1 MLALA
6 GREQGDHGRKK
17 DPMGPWTLAERGG
30 NTFERLSVLFCFLV
44 FFRFRL
50 QPSPFRPCVSA
61 VVETLRRRG
70 WGQRR
75 RDWMRLQHWSG
86 HWLMNAIGVYEMA
99 NQNEWQCKTL
109 HCQERRDVETWNTS

>member
-1 MLALA
+1 MRALA
-6 GREQGDHGRKK
+6 GREQGDHGRKE

-30 NTFERLSVLFCFLV
+30 NTFERLSVLFFCFLS
-44 FFRFRL
+44 FS
-50 QPSPFRPCVSA
+50 SPALTVSA
-61 VVETLRRRG
+61 L

-86 HWLMNAIGVYEMA
+86 HWLMNAIGAHEMA
-99 NQNEWQCKTL
+99 NQNEWQCKTW